1 MLKKNLVKAGFFGHG
16 AVFLM
21 VSPFTLNLSK
31 EKTAHLNDIETP
43 QIVTVLKD
51 TGDLKRDTVMFA
63 RVTELMQSPRIQL
76 NASASAYV
84 KKFLKKNTEELEAT
98 EKRSDKYFDIIEK
111 VFGQYNLPPELK
123 YLAVVESQLKTS
135 ALSHA
140 GARGP
145 WQLMAQTGRDFGL
158 KVNGK
163 TDERTHFYKSTV
175 AAAKYLKALHNEFGD
190 WLLVLAA
197 YNGGSGTV
205 LKAIKK
211 SGSRNFWR
219 LQQFLPAE
227 TRGHVKRFIGTHCYF
242 QQELSLTVLTSAETK
257 AYLQEVVKWK
267 ENQVQS
273 SPDSLIAIR

>member
-257 AYLQEVVKWK
+257 AYLQEVEKWK
-267 ENQVQS
+267 ENQVQA

>member
-257 AYLQEVVKWK
+257 AYLQEVEKWK
-267 ENQVQS
+267 ENQVQA
-273 SPDSLIAIR
+273 SPDSLIAVR